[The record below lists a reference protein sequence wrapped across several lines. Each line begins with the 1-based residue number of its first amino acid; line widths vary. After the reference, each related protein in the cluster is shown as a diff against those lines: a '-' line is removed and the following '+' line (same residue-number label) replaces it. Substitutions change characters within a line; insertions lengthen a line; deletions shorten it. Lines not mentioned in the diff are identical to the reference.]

1 LLKANFVDATKR
13 ERDQQQTTP
22 LSQQQTTNSEQK
34 PNEMMTSLSNG
45 IHRPTVDLSSFVS
58 LDFQY
63 RTIECSSNEPFDG
76 FLGDVEN
83 PWNIHLGN
91 AQFIPNRNRMMEQL
105 QEHYQQLSDQSIY
118 SIPFEQ
124 IVIHLCCVYY
134 HTDKRYYRALIYH
147 IDPMINPDL
156 LIIKLYLVDFGYIIH
171 NIFVHLNSTNLK
183 FLHKNFS
190 TLSTQVY
197 DCRLANVCYPTTLM
211 QWSDDAKQFILDLCG
226 DIHFQVEI
234 IGTMG
239 GFYLIYLWTDYKNR
253 QSINSLLVQRGF
265 AIETN
270 DRDDSE
276 VK

>member
-1 LLKANFVDATKR
+1 MIFVPFQKTFNEELKLEDYKIKSLITFFDCVSDFVDSRRDGRAESTDRLFLLKANFVDATKR

-124 IVIHLCCVYY
+124 IVIHLCQIG
-134 HTDKRYYRALIYH
+134 RAH
-147 IDPMINPDL
+147 
-156 LIIKLYLVDFGYIIH
+156 V
-171 NIFVHLNSTNLK
+171 
-183 FLHKNFS
+183 
-190 TLSTQVY
+190 
-197 DCRLANVCYPTTLM
+197 
-211 QWSDDAKQFILDLCG
+211 
-226 DIHFQVEI
+226 
-234 IGTMG
+234 
-239 GFYLIYLWTDYKNR
+239 
-253 QSINSLLVQRGF
+253 
-265 AIETN
+265 
-270 DRDDSE
+270 
-276 VK
+276 